1 MVKICDSVYINHNE
15 LSSKKDKPIN
25 YEQQFS
31 EYPYE
36 LDHFQKY
43 AVQAIEEGHHVL
55 VTAHTGSG
63 KSMPCEHAIR
73 KFCAS
78 GKKVIYT
85 SLLNLFLTKSSLNFQ
100 KISEYSF
107 GILTGDIK
115 FNPEADVIIMT
126 TEIP

>member
-1 MVKICDSVYINHNE
+1 MVKICDSVYIHHNE
-15 LSSKKDKPIN
+15 LSSKNDKPIN

-63 KSMPCEHAIR
+63 KSMPCEHV
-73 KFCAS
+73 S
-78 GKKVIYT
+78 ENSVLLVKKLFIQV
-85 SLLNLFLTKSSLNFQ
+85 LLNLFLTKSSLNFL
-100 KISEYSF
+100 KISRIFIWNSNRRY
-107 GILTGDIK
+107 
-115 FNPEADVIIMT
+115 
-126 TEIP
+126 